1 MKTTGYLDTHP
12 GTRPRIFAHRGLTFQ
27 GDKSVADENTLKS
40 FDLALMAGADYLES
54 DIQVTQD
61 KVPVLFHDDDLT
73 RLVGKKTKVS
83 DLTLFQLK
91 EIELPHF
98 GQIPTLEEALVKFPE
113 AKFNLDLKTP
123 LAESVGIQTILR
135 LKAENRV
142 LVSSFSEASRK
153 RALASTTTP
162 LATSAGSSKV
172 LLSYLLARAGMEK
185 AVAKQLVAIDALQ
198 IPMKFLGIDF
208 THPKFLEQVLPLGV
222 EVHYWT
228 INEPKTMLE
237 LFALGA
243 HGIVTDR
250 ADLAVKTFS

>member
-83 DLTLFQLK
+83 DLTLSQLK
-91 EIELPHF
+91 EIELPHS
-98 GQIPTLEEALVKFPE
+98 GQIPTLEEALVAFPE

-123 LAESVGIQTILR
+123 QAESVGIQTILR

-153 RALASTTTP
+153 RALAGTTTA

-185 AVAKQLVAIDALQ
+185 ALAKQLVAIDALQ
-198 IPMKFLGIDF
+198 IPVKFLGIDF

>member
-40 FDLALMAGADYLES
+40 FDLALVAGADYLES

-98 GQIPTLEEALVKFPE
+98 GLIPTLEEALVEFPE

>member
-1 MKTTGYLDTHP
+1 MKTTRYLDTHP
-12 GTRPRIFAHRGLTFQ
+12 DTRPRIFAHRGLTFQ
-27 GDKSVADENTLKS
+27 GEKSVADENTLKA
-40 FDLALMAGADYLES
+40 FELALAAGADYLES
-54 DIQVTQD
+54 DIQVTKD

-83 DLTLFQLK
+83 DLTLSQLK
-91 EIELPHF
+91 QVELPHS
-98 GQIPTLEEALVKFPE
+98 GKIPTFEEVLVEFPE

-123 LAESVGIQTILR
+123 QAESVGIQTILR

-153 RALASTTTP
+153 RALASTSTP

-185 AVAKQLVAIDALQ
+185 ALAKQLVGIDALQ
-198 IPMKFLGIDF
+198 IPIRLYGIDF

>member
-54 DIQVTQD
+54 DIQVSQD

>member
-27 GDKSVADENTLKS
+27 GDKSVTDENTLEA
-40 FDLALMAGADYLES
+40 FELALAAGADYLES
-54 DIQVTQD
+54 DIQVTKD
-61 KVPVLFHDDDLT
+61 KVPVLFHDGDLT

-83 DLTLFQLK
+83 DLNLAQIK
-91 EIELPHF
+91 QIELPHL
-98 GQIPTLEEALVKFPE
+98 GKIPTLEEALIAFSE
-113 AKFNLDLKTP
+113 AKFNLDLKNP
-123 LAESVGIQTILR
+123 QAETVGIQTILR

-185 AVAKQLVAIDALQ
+185 ALARQLVAIDALQ
-198 IPMKFLGIDF
+198 IPVKFLGIDL
-208 THPKFLEQVLPLGV
+208 THPEFLEQVLPLGV

>member
-27 GDKSVADENTLKS
+27 GDKSATDENTLEA
-40 FDLALMAGADYLES
+40 FELALAAGADYLES
-54 DIQVTQD
+54 DIQVTKD
-61 KVPVLFHDDDLT
+61 KVPVLFHDGDLT

-83 DLTLFQLK
+83 DLNLAQIK
-91 EIELPHF
+91 QIELPHL
-98 GQIPTLEEALVKFPE
+98 GKIPTLEEALIAFSE

-123 LAESVGIQTILR
+123 QAETVGIQTILR

-185 AVAKQLVAIDALQ
+185 ALARQLVAIDALQ
-198 IPMKFLGIDF
+198 IPVKFLGIDL
-208 THPKFLEQVLPLGV
+208 THPEFLEQVLPLGV

>member
-1 MKTTGYLDTHP
+1 MKTTRYLDTHP

-27 GDKSVADENTLKS
+27 GHKSVADENTLRA
-40 FDLALMAGADYLES
+40 FDLALAAGADYLES
-54 DIQVTQD
+54 DVQVTKD
-61 KVPVLFHDDDLT
+61 KIPVLFHDGDLT
-73 RLVGKKTKVS
+73 RLVGKKTRIS
-83 DLTLFQLK
+83 DQNLA
-91 EIELPHF
+91 EIKQIDLPHL
-98 GQIPTLEEALVKFPE
+98 GKIPTLEEALTAFPE

-123 LAESVGIQTILR
+123 LAETVGIQTILK
-135 LKAENRV
+135 LEAANRV

-153 RALASTTTP
+153 RALASCPTP

-172 LLSYLLARAGMEK
+172 FLSYLLARAGMEK
-185 AVAKQLVAIDALQ
+185 SLAKQLVGIDALQ
-198 IPMKFLGIDF
+198 IPIRLYGIDF
-208 THPKFLEQVLPLGV
+208 THPKFLEQILPLGV

-228 INEPKTMLE
+228 INDSKSMLD

>member
-54 DIQVTQD
+54 DIQVTKD

-73 RLVGKKTKVS
+73 RLMGKKTKVS
-83 DLTLFQLK
+83 DLTLSQLK
-91 EIELPHF
+91 EIELPLS
-98 GQIPTLEEALVKFPE
+98 GQIPTLEEALVTFPG

-123 LAESVGIQTILR
+123 QAESVGIQTILR

-185 AVAKQLVAIDALQ
+185 ALAKQLVAIDALQ
-198 IPMKFLGIDF
+198 IPVKFLGIDL
-208 THPKFLEQVLPLGV
+208 THPNFLEQVLPLGV

>member
-27 GDKSVADENTLKS
+27 GDKSVADENTLQS
-40 FDLALMAGADYLES
+40 FELALAAGADYLES
-54 DIQVTQD
+54 DVQVTKD
-61 KVPVLFHDDDLT
+61 NVPVLFHDGDLT
-73 RLVGKKTKVS
+73 RLVGKKARIS
-83 DLTLFQLK
+83 DLSFAQI
-91 EIELPHF
+91 EQIELPHL
-98 GQIPTLEEALVKFPE
+98 GKIPSLEEALVAFPE

-123 LAESVGIQTILR
+123 QAETVGIQTILK
-135 LKAENRV
+135 LNAENRV

-153 RALASTTTP
+153 RALAISPTP

-185 AVAKQLVAIDALQ
+185 SLAKQLVGIDALQ
-198 IPMKFLGIDF
+198 IPIRLYGIDF
-208 THPKFLEQVLPLGV
+208 THPKFLEQILPLGV
-222 EVHYWT
+222 EVHFWT
-228 INEPKTMLE
+228 INDPQTMLD